1 MVLMKVYYGA
11 GLRELAKNSG
21 YHGNTLKLVEQCS
34 NFKQTHY
41 FLLQAC
47 KAMCREMLHMY
58 INTRTTIAMD
68 ASCIFLSSIQTK
80 NSPKNVFKRISE
92 LVQDTQTEEQF
103 MKFVKQMDDNDKTR
117 RFWAQFIFTYCFCY
131 FSLYSAVRS
140 SN

>member
-1 MVLMKVYYGA
+1 MKNYQMVLMKVYYSA

-21 YHGNTLKLVEQCS
+21 YHGTTLKLVEQYS

-47 KAMCREMLHMY
+47 EAMYREMLHMY
-58 INTRTTIAMD
+58 INTRTTCTIAKD

-80 NSPKNVFKRISE
+80 NSPKNVLKRISE

-103 MKFVKQMDDNDKTR
+103 MKFVKQMGDN
-117 RFWAQFIFTYCFCY
+117 A
-131 FSLYSAVRS
+131 
-140 SN
+140 